1 MSNRKLPIVTIIILI
16 LNILGLVYEFKVGQ
30 TKALILYGMFQG
42 AIEDGEYLRVVVSAF
57 LHIGVLHFGSN
68 MICLFVYGLT
78 LERQIGSL
86 KFAFVYVVS
95 IIGSGVLI
103 NYLGGGSI
111 HAGASGAIWGL
122 MTASLVY
129 NLNHYLNPALAL
141 RGIITN
147 LIYSFSANVS
157 WQGHIGGGIAG
168 LIAAL
173 FVCGN
178 NSDFIINAKKKEE
191 GDSQ

>member
-1 MSNRKLPIVTIIILI
+1 MTNRKLPIVTLIILI

-30 TKALILYGMFQG
+30 TRALIIYGMFQG
-42 AIEDGEYLRVVVSAF
+42 AIEDGEYLRVFVSAF

-68 MICLFVYGLT
+68 MICLLAYGFT
-78 LERQIGSL
+78 LERQIGSIKYAL
-86 KFAFVYVVS
+86 IYVVS

-103 NYLGGGSI
+103 NYLGGESI

-129 NLNHYLNPALAL
+129 NLRHNLNPALAL

-168 LIAAL
+168 LITAL
-173 FVCGN
+173 VVCGN
-178 NSDFIINAKKKEE
+178 SGDFTIYAEKKEKGGSE
-191 GDSQ
+191 